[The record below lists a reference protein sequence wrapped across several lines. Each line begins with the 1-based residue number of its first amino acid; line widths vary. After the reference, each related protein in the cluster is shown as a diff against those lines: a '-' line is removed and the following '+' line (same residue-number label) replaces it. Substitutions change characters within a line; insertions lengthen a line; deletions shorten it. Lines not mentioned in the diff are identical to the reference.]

1 MANYKER
8 RKDLYE
14 IIIKET
20 EVDKSN
26 DNLITF
32 SIDSDLKY
40 INYLITKNNFKKY
53 LNMLNPLFM
62 QKTINIQNAQ
72 DILKDVIY
80 EVYKTKVSQKRIPQ
94 ILLNILVK
102 EDFLHTDDAY
112 DYQVKG
118 NIKILQKII
127 KKYTK

>member
-53 LNMLNPLFM
+53 LTMLNPLFM

-118 NIKILQKII
+118 NIEILQKII